1 MRYTLFFLVSTV
13 LLSQTFPMEVHRGKQ
28 DGTMQISIPVAT
40 LPMVRAS
47 GEWRST
53 LEVTY
58 IIQGEGG
65 AELDRAGEAVEIKM
79 DDRRRRFMLS
89 QALTLTRPLGADPRA
104 TALRV
109 EVRHKG
115 SSAFGAAKLELSGA
129 PFYVGG
135 GVALVPFQV
144 ARPEAKMV
152 TGLTAADV
160 RLLEDGVEQAATVYA
175 AGVLPAE
182 SAPVEIALLYD
193 CSGSVRAG
201 GSLDPLVVR
210 KGMLDSFPEA
220 RIAVYGFSEGLTQ
233 LVGFTRSEAELRRA
247 SGALQGVQ
255 ARGTYLFS
263 NIAEVVRRFDRT
275 HAAIRIVVV
284 FSDGETNRTWDSE
297 TATDVMRLAREA
309 GVAIYPVY
317 TGPPMDMTQPR
328 PGRPPSAP
336 RMSAG
341 FSAADFQR
349 LTETGGRSFTKANGA
364 DLLPLLLGEIA
375 KTVKESYVAGYQ
387 PAAGE
392 KARARR
398 VQVALRDPERGVV
411 IGGSRT
417 VVK

>member
-28 DGTMQISIPVAT
+28 DGTMQLSIPVAT

-182 SAPVEIALLYD
+182 SAPVEIALVYD

-201 GSLDPLVVR
+201 GGLDPLVVR

-220 RIAVYGFSEGLTQ
+220 RIAVYGFSEELTQ
-233 LVGFTRSEAELRRA
+233 LVGFTRNEAELRRA
-247 SGALQGVQ
+247 AGALQGLPTW
-255 ARGTYLFS
+255 GTNLFA

-275 HAAIRIVVV
+275 HAAIRILVV
-284 FSDGETNRTWDSE
+284 FSDGETNRDRDSATKE
-297 TATDVMRLAREA
+297 TVERSAREA
-309 GVAIYPVY
+309 GVAIYPVF
-317 TGPPMDMTQPR
+317 TGPPIRMAQPR
-328 PGRPPSAP
+328 GGHNGSLF
-336 RMSAG
+336 RMTLAY
-341 FSAADFQR
+341 SAADFQR
-349 LTETGGRSFTKANGA
+349 LADTGGRSFTKVNGA

-387 PAAGE
+387 PVEGE
-392 KARARR
+392 KARARQ
-398 VQVALRDPERGVV
+398 VQVALRDPERGMV

>member
-13 LLSQTFPMEVHRGKQ
+13 LLSQAIPMEVRRGTK

-65 AELDRAGEAVEIKM
+65 AELDRAGEAVEVKM

-104 TALRV
+104 TVLRV

-129 PFYVGG
+129 QFYVGG

-160 RLLEDGVEQAATVYA
+160 RLLEDGVDQPATVYS

-201 GSLDPLVVR
+201 GPLDPLVVR

-220 RIAVYGFSEGLTQ
+220 RIAVYGFSEDLTQ

-247 SGALQGVQ
+247 SGALQ
-255 ARGTYLFS
+255 ALPALGTYLFS

-275 HAAIRIVVV
+275 HAAIRILVV
-284 FSDGETNRTWDSE
+284 FSDGETNPNRDSE
-297 TATDVMRLAREA
+297 TKASVERLAREA
-309 GVAIYPVY
+309 GVAIYPVF
-317 TGPPMDMTQPR
+317 TGAPMNMDQPR
-328 PGRPPSAP
+328 GGHRGGAF
-336 RMSAG
+336 RMRLA

-349 LTETGGRSFTKANGA
+349 LADTGGRSFTKINGA
-364 DLLPLLLGEIA
+364 DLLPRLLGEIA

-392 KARARR
+392 KARARK
-398 VQVALRDPERGVV
+398 VQVALRDPERGSV